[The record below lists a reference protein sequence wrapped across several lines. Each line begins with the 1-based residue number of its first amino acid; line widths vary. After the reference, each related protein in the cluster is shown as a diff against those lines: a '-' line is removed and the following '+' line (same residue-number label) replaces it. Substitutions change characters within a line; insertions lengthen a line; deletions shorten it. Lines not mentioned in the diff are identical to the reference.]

1 VGNLYTNFLL
11 PKFKR
16 TLMYTNFASKS
27 CANFSAHLKFL
38 FWKLKIHKLQKLG
51 IQKVKLTFHAWYICM
66 HACMVRA
73 VHNVITINYATRKN
87 DFEAL
92 SSSIQLEVVYVCK
105 SGGLIARTLLF
116 SVTCYFQSLYSVKN
130 SARS

>member
-1 VGNLYTNFLL
+1 
-11 PKFKR
+11 
-16 TLMYTNFASKS
+16 
-27 CANFSAHLKFL
+27 
-38 FWKLKIHKLQKLG
+38 
-51 IQKVKLTFHAWYICM
+51 M

-73 VHNVITINYATRKN
+73 VHNVNTINYATRKN

-92 SSSIQLEVVYVCK
+92 PSSIQLEVVYVCK